1 MKIDLSEV
9 DIITLQQITKNDVI
23 NIQNNKRKPDGKLKD
38 ATETQKRIVFPA
50 LTCLRRKSDS
60 AMVPIEL
67 PSSPMKSSVILLTPP
82 Y

>member
-50 LTCLRRKSDS
+50 LTCLRRESDS
-60 AMVPIEL
+60 AIVPIEL
-67 PSSPMKSSVILLTPP
+67 PSSPMKSSVIPLTPL